1 MMVQQQPVRDVSHL
15 PTYAFGSRVTMWWG
29 TLAFCVLE
37 GTGFALG
44 MGAYLYLAYL
54 NPQWP
59 LSTPEPDL
67 FWSTL
72 HSILMIASL
81 VPNRLVQQAARSEDL
96 VKVRVLL
103 TGMVAISIALIG
115 IRVMEVAALHI
126 RWDENAYGSIVWML
140 LGLHTVHLVTDVVD
154 TLVLTALMF
163 TRHGFGKR
171 FSDVDDN
178 AFYWDFVALSW
189 LPIYLLLYWGP
200 RL

>member
-1 MMVQQQPVRDVSHL
+1 MMEHRPLRDVSDL

-59 LSTPEPDL
+59 LSAPQPNL
-67 FWSTL
+67 FWSSL
-72 HSILMIASL
+72 FSILLIASL
-81 VPNRLVQQAARSEDL
+81 LPNHLAQQAARREDL
-96 VKVRVLL
+96 FRVRILL
-103 TGMVAISIALIG
+103 VVMTGIGIVLIG
-115 IRVMEVAALHI
+115 IRAMEIAALDV

-154 TLVLTALMF
+154 TFVATALMF

-171 FSDVDDN
+171 FSDIDDN
-178 AFYWDFVALSW
+178 AFYWAFVVLSW
-189 LPIYLLLYWGP
+189 LPLYVLLYWGP

>member
-1 MMVQQQPVRDVSHL
+1 MMEHQSVRDVSEL

-59 LSTPEPDL
+59 LSAPQPDL

-72 HSILMIASL
+72 LSVLMIVSL
-81 VPNRLVQQAARSEDL
+81 LPNRFVQKAARHEDL
-96 VKVRVLL
+96 TKVRILL
-103 TGMVAISIALIG
+103 VVMVTIGVALVG
-115 IRVMEVAALHI
+115 IRAMEIAALHI
-126 RWDENAYGSIVWML
+126 RWDENAYGSIVWLL
-140 LGLHTVHLVTDVVD
+140 LGLHTVHLVTDVID
-154 TLVLTALMF
+154 TFVVTALMF

>member
-1 MMVQQQPVRDVSHL
+1 MEYRAVSDVSEL

-44 MGAYLYLAYL
+44 IAAYLYLAYL
-54 NPQWP
+54 NPEWP
-59 LSTPEPDL
+59 LSAPHPDL
-67 FWSTL
+67 FWSTA
-72 HSILMIASL
+72 HTMLMIVSL
-81 VPNRLVQQAARSEDL
+81 LPNRLVQQAARREDL
-96 VKVRVLL
+96 IKVRLL
-103 TGMVAISIALIG
+103 LVVMVAIG
-115 IRVMEVAALHI
+115 IVLAGFRVMEIAALHV
-126 RWDENAYGSIVWML
+126 RWDENAYGSILWML

-154 TLVLTALMF
+154 TFVVAVLMF
-163 TRHGFGKR
+163 TRHAFGKR